1 MESGSYRCLRPMKNK
16 MDSIEEK
23 IQEDLKDAPNDSIIL
38 MSTGAEEYFTAVLS
52 ALEILLNQRKM
63 GGVYITISRPYS
75 YLSRVLREKG
85 IIIKDLLFIDCISCM
100 AGEMPGERERCI
112 FIESPTSLE
121 EMAMY
126 IDRLAEQIK
135 TPDKFLF
142 LDSLS
147 TLLIY
152 NSLRSAEEFSHFLIN
167 RLRLKGMGGIFV
179 SIEHE
184 LPEDLPQVLSQVCDK
199 TIHV

>member
-1 MESGSYRCLRPMKNK
+1 MKNK

-23 IQEDLKDAPNDSIIL
+23 IQADLKDTPNDSIIL
-38 MSTGAEEYFTAVLS
+38 ISTGAEEYFTAVLTS
-52 ALEILLNQRKM
+52 LKVLLNQKEM

-75 YLSRVLREKG
+75 YLSKVLKERG
-85 IIIKDLLFIDCISCM
+85 INTKNLLFIDCISCM

-121 EMAMY
+121 EITMY
-126 IDRLAEQIK
+126 IDRLFEQVK

-152 NSLRSAEEFSHFLIN
+152 NSLRSAEEFSHYLIN
-167 RLRLKGMGGIFV
+167 KLRLRGMGGIFI